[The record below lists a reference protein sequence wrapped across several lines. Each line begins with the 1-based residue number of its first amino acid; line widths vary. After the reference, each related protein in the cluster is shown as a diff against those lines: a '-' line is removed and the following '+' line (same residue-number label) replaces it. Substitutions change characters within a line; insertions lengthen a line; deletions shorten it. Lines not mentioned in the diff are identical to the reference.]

1 MEKKIILLNISK
13 SSAEIDW
20 ILPVLY
26 ELSKKYRIFT
36 IFQNLK
42 SYETLTKDKILFQLW
57 KKISPEYAIDN
68 NYDKLIRYLSNKL
81 FSKFNLINYFKKKKL
96 IFNDIKIILSEFG
109 TYCWIFNEIKKI
121 SKKPTT
127 FYFPTSS
134 FIFGKE
140 KNEFKVK
147 FNLNSD
153 YLLLCNKL
161 DIFFWKKRIDKKK
174 IKIVGVPKYDSN
186 WLKKID
192 KTKNKKSK
200 KSKKIILFAYS
211 SRFNSK
217 NNDNK
222 KLEEQFN
229 SILNILKNFNKCKI
243 IFKIHPRKND
253 PYFMNILKNFKNI
266 DWEISNKNLLYL
278 TNNCDVFL
286 HDKYSSV
293 IYEGLIRKK
302 PTIEYWDINKKTN
315 TSFGH
320 DYLKLNVIA
329 KNPNKLKK
337 LIKLGITNPKNKIWA
352 NQQKRY
358 FSILKKFN
366 VSSSKYTSDLISK
379 ISNQN

>member
-26 ELSKKYRIFT
+26 ELSKKYTFFT
-36 IFQNLK
+36 IFQNLE

-57 KKISPEYAIDN
+57 KKICPEYAIDN
-68 NYDKLIRYLSNKL
+68 TYDKLIRYLSNKL
-81 FSKFNLINYFKKKKL
+81 LGKFNLINYLKKKKL

-109 TYCWIFNEIKKI
+109 TYCWIFDEVKKI

-147 FNLNSD
+147 FYLNSD

-161 DIFFWKKRIDKKK
+161 DIFFWEKRIDRKK

-186 WLKKID
+186 WLKKIS
-192 KTKNKKSK
+192 KTKNK

-211 SRFNSK
+211 SRFNFK
-217 NNDNK
+217 NADNK

-243 IFKIHPRKND
+243 ILKIHPRKNN
-253 PYFMNILKNFKNI
+253 PYFLNILKNFKNI
-266 DWEISNKNLLYL
+266 DWEISTNNLLYL
-278 TNNCDVFL
+278 TSFCDVFL

-302 PTIEYWDINKKTN
+302 PTIEYWDINKR
-315 TSFGH
+315 TSTSVGH

-329 KNPNKLKK
+329 ENPNKLKK
-337 LIKLGITNPKNKIWA
+337 LIKLGINNPKNKIWVK
-352 NQQKRY
+352 QQKKY
-358 FSILKKFN
+358 FSVLKKFK
-366 VSSSKYTSDLISK
+366 VSSSKYSSDLISK